1 MAIQA
6 ADTVGITV
14 TPIGSALG
22 AEVSGVDLSQPMGDN
37 LFAAIHQAFLDHQV
51 LLFRDQD
58 LDPATQ
64 IAFTRRFG
72 PVEPH
77 PLNTRKG
84 ITEFPELLVLENRT
98 GIRSA
103 RNNFWHS
110 DISFMEEPPLGSV
123 LHAREVPGAGK
134 GDTLFC
140 NMYRAYE
147 ELSPGMRRMLD
158 GLTAIHDAEE
168 IRRRNNTED
177 NDGNPIPAIP
187 APVEHPVVR
196 THPETGRK
204 ALYINRY
211 FTRRFTDMTED
222 ESRPLMDYL
231 LDHAVRFE
239 NIYRHRWQAGDVLMW
254 DNRCTM
260 HYAIYDYGP
269 DDTRHMHR
277 TTAAGDRPR

>member
-6 ADTVGITV
+6 EDAAEITV
-14 TPIGSALG
+14 TPLGSALG
-22 AEVSGVDLSQPMGDN
+22 AEVGGVDLAQPIGDN

-51 LLFRDQD
+51 LLFRGQD
-58 LDPATQ
+58 LDPAAQ

-72 PVEPH
+72 RVDPH

-84 ITEFPELLVLENRT
+84 ISEFPELLVLENRA

-110 DISFMEEPPLGSV
+110 DISFAEEPPLGSV
-123 LHAREVPGAGK
+123 LHAREVPGGGK

-158 GLTAIHDAEE
+158 GLTATHDAEE

-177 NDGNPIPAIP
+177 NDGNPIPEIP

-196 THPETGRK
+196 THPQTGRK

-211 FTRRFTDMTED
+211 FTRRFTDMTEE

-231 LDHAVRFE
+231 LDRAVRPE

-254 DNRCTM
+254 DNRCAM

-269 DDTRHMHR
+269 DDIRHMHR

>member
-1 MAIQA
+1 MAIQTRNESA
-6 ADTVGITV
+6 ITV
-14 TPIGSALG
+14 TSLCPALG
-22 AEVSGVDLSQPMGDN
+22 AEVLGVDLSQPLGDDQ
-37 LFAAIHQAFLDHQV
+37 FAAIHQAFLDHQV
-51 LLFRDQD
+51 LLFRGQD
-58 LDPATQ
+58 LEPAAQ

-72 PVEPH
+72 RVDPH

-84 ITEFPELLVLENRT
+84 LTEFPELLVLENRS

-110 DISFMEEPPLGSV
+110 DISFAEAPPLGSV
-123 LHAREVPGAGK
+123 LHAREIPGDGK

-147 ELSPGMRRMLD
+147 ELSPGMRRMID

-168 IRRRNNTED
+168 IRQRNNTED

-187 APVEHPVVR
+187 APVEHPVAR

-211 FTRRFTDMTED
+211 FTRRFTDMTEE
-222 ESRPLMDYL
+222 ESRPLMDL
-231 LDHAVRFE
+231 LIDRAIRQE
-239 NIYRHRWQAGDVLMW
+239 NLYRHRWQAGDVLMW

-269 DDTRHMHR
+269 DDIRHMHR

>member
-1 MAIQA
+1 MAVQSMSE
-6 ADTVGITV
+6 VSITA
-14 TPIGSALG
+14 TPLGSALG
-22 AEVSGVDLSQPMGDN
+22 AEVEGVDLSQPLGDE
-37 LFAAIHQAFLDHQV
+37 LFAAVHRAFLDHQV
-51 LLFRDQD
+51 LLFRGQK
-58 LDPATQ
+58 LDPAAQ

-72 PVEPH
+72 RVDPH
-77 PLNTRKG
+77 PLNTRKA
-84 ITEFPELLVLENRT
+84 IAEYPELLVLENRT
-98 GIRSA
+98 GLRSA

-110 DISFMEEPPLGSV
+110 DISFAEEPPLGSV
-123 LHAREVPGAGK
+123 LHALEVPGGGK

-140 NMYRAYE
+140 SMYRAYE

-158 GLTAIHDAEE
+158 GLSAIHDAEE

-177 NDGNPIPAIP
+177 NDGNPIPEIP
-187 APVEHPVVR
+187 SPVEHPVVR

-211 FTRRFTDMTED
+211 FTRRFVDMSEE
-222 ESRPLMDYL
+222 ESKPLMDYL
-231 LDHAVRFE
+231 LDFAVRQE

-254 DNRCTM
+254 DNRCAM

-269 DDTRHMHR
+269 DEVRYMHR